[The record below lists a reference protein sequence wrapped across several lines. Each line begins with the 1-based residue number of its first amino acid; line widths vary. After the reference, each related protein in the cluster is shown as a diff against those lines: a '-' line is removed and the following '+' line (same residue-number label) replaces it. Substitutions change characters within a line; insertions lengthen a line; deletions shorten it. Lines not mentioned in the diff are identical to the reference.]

1 MVGGAAGR
9 RTAAAL
15 LVVVLA
21 LWPACGC
28 SRVRQWREARASVAA
43 AASALYERLKNIVPD
58 DVDVCGLMSAGDMEA
73 ILGQQLEAITFSRSS
88 YEAGTKIWLQCQL
101 DLFEGTPY

>member
-1 MVGGAAGR
+1 MAGGAAGR
-9 RTAAAL
+9 RAAAA

-43 AASALYERLKNIVPD
+43 AASA
-58 DVDVCGLMSAGDMEA
+58 
-73 ILGQQLEAITFSRSS
+73 
-88 YEAGTKIWLQCQL
+88 
-101 DLFEGTPY
+101 